1 MWVTRGEPMLTR
13 SLLTVLVLLLSSSF
27 FTASAQSQPQ
37 NQPSANPPYTIQ
49 VSSRVVL
56 TDVTVTDRKGNP
68 VHGLP
73 ESAFRVFDNNK
84 PQGIATFEEHTGTP
98 AAKMEPAAM
107 RAGEYSND
115 YLLHLP
121 PVLNV
126 VIIDIANLRITD
138 QMYLNYELTRF

>member
-1 MWVTRGEPMLTR
+1 MRMQCLLAVLAF
-13 SLLTVLVLLLSSSF
+13 SLSGSF
-27 FTASAQSQPQ
+27 LTASAQSQPQ

-49 VSSRVVL
+49 ISSRVVL
-56 TDVTVTDRKGNP
+56 TDVTVTDSKGNP

-73 ESAFRVFDNNK
+73 EAAFRIFDNNK
-84 PQGIATFEEHTGTP
+84 LQTIATFEEHTGTP
-98 AAKMEPAAM
+98 AVKLEPAAM

-126 VIIDIANLRITD
+126 VIIDIANLRIT
-138 QMYLNYELTRF
+138 EIGRAHV